1 MTHSRK
7 RILWV
12 DNAKAFGIIAVFF
25 GHIIEQI
32 FLSYSPKAHLQF
44 KFIYSFHI
52 PLFFILSGFFAR
64 LHDLSF
70 RSFLKNKFLSR
81 IVPVIFFSVLSLPMY
96 MLSVRDFDIKHLM
109 AQAALLLIGIPQFN
123 FVIWFLVCLFTVEI
137 INFFLFPFL
146 HSTRTRIISGIL
158 VFYCIGWLL
167 SWKTQLNFHVMQISK
182 IWCIQQA
189 VMAYSFYLFGYY
201 IYRSEAIFEKMNSYV
216 NVMVVSISA
225 LILFFSFNLNNGPFY
240 QDTHQVVIV
249 AKAIYGN
256 PFFFPLTAIAGSL
269 FVISFS
275 KLVPESRT
283 LIFLGR
289 NTLTLMGLNGMLLF
303 VNKNLVLSVI
313 TYISDSSVSIFVL
326 SAILTAVSVV
336 VCVPIV
342 LLLNKYLPQLTGA
355 PGLKG
360 TAGLSISSN
369 N

>member
-12 DNAKAFGIIAVFF
+12 DNAKAFGIVAVFF

-52 PLFFILSGFFAR
+52 PLFFILSGFFAKR
-64 LHDLSF
+64 HDLSF
-70 RSFLKNKFLSR
+70 RSFLKNKFFMR
-81 IVPVIFFSVLSLPMY
+81 IVPVIFFSILSLPMY
-96 MLSVRDFDIKHLM
+96 ILSVRDFDIKHLM
-109 AQAALLLIGIPQFN
+109 AQAALLLIGIPKFN
-123 FVIWFLVCLFTVEI
+123 FVMWFLVCLFTVEI
-137 INFFLFPFL
+137 INFIVFPII
-146 HSTRTRIISGIL
+146 HNTRTRIISGIL

-167 SWKTQLNFHVMQISK
+167 SWKTQYNVRMIQVSK

-216 NVMVVSISA
+216 NVMVVSVSA
-225 LILFFSFNLNNGPFY
+225 LILFFSYNLNNGPFY
-240 QDTHQVVIV
+240 QDTQQVVVV
-249 AKAIYGN
+249 AKAAYGN

-283 LIFLGR
+283 LVFLGR

-303 VNKNLVLSVI
+303 VNRNLVLSVI
-313 TYISDSSVSIFVL
+313 TYISDSPVSIFVL
-326 SAILTAVSVV
+326 SAFLTTVSIV

-355 PGLKG
+355 PGLRG
-360 TAGLSISSN
+360 PASLSTSSDN
-369 N
+369 